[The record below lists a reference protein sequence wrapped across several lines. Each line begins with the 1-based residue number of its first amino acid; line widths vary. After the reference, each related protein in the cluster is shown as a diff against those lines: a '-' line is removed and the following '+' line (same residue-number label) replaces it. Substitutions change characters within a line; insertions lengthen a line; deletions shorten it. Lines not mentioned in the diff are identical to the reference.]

1 MSFSTKTKDELAHL
15 FTDKNCCEIAEL
27 AALIRMDGTI
37 TIGSQRHVGLIVTT
51 GSSPVARKIFSLFK
65 KTYNL
70 EPEIRIQRKN
80 RFKKSNCYS
89 VYLNDTIEVRSII
102 KELGVINEDGN
113 LVQGI
118 SKKLIKSKCCRRS
131 YLRGAFLGAGS
142 VSDPEGNYHLELV
155 SNNEIYAY
163 DLAELINT
171 FSEIQAKVGIRKN
184 LYIVY
189 LKESEQIVSFLS
201 VVGAHT
207 ALLDFENVRIVKG
220 MRNKVN
226 RLVNCDTA
234 NLKKSVD
241 ASLKQ
246 IEHIKL
252 IDSVIGLDKLS
263 LRLREVARLRL
274 ENPDISLKE
283 LGEMMKP
290 AVGKSGINHRFR
302 KIESIANELRGK
314 TFNDFF

>member
-15 FTDKNCCEIAEL
+15 FTEKNCCEVAEL
-27 AALIRMDGTI
+27 AALIRMNGTI
-37 TIGSQRHVGLIVTT
+37 TIGSQQHVSLIATT
-51 GSSPVARKIFSLFK
+51 GSSPVARKIFRLFK

-70 EPEIRIQRKN
+70 EPEIRIQRRN

-102 KELGVINEDGN
+102 KELGVLNEDGN

-118 SKKLIKSKCCRRS
+118 SQKLIKSKCCRRS

-142 VSDPEGNYHLELV
+142 VSDPGGNYHLELV
-155 SNNEIYAY
+155 ANNEIYAY
-163 DLAELINT
+163 DLAALMNT
-171 FSEIQAKVGIRKN
+171 FLEIQAKVGIRKN

-252 IDSVIGLDKLS
+252 IDSVIGLDKLA

-290 AVGKSGINHRFR
+290 VVGKSGINHRFR
-302 KIESIANELRGK
+302 KIELIANDLRGK
-314 TFNDFF
+314 NFQ